1 MRFFVAA
8 IFAFVVLPAVAQAPQ
23 APPSPMEQSLS
34 AKLLTEIN
42 SGLQCGAG
50 LASAQAHIKQL
61 EARIAEL
68 EKKAGEAKTPEGK

>member
-1 MRFFVAA
+1 MRFFA
-8 IFAFVVLPAVAQAPQ
+8 ITVFMLVTLPAVAQQ

-50 LASAQAHIKQL
+50 LASAQTHIKQL
-61 EARIAEL
+61 EAKIAEL
-68 EKKAGEAKTPEGK
+68 EKKAGEAKPPEGK